1 MFIRPPWNVA
11 TPGTFSTPEKNISN
25 EEKSLKFLK
34 NKKVEDNK
42 KTSAEL
48 SRLADRINSNKS
60 VVNDSARSSKSDVIV
75 PQYSSHN
82 FDLSRLHDDLCDQF
96 GAEDPGAPREWLVP
110 FLPSLPFIPSS
121 MRPLSLSSLPS
132 MHLFLLF
139 FFFYHTSFLHFLKL
153 TFFIFSLP
161 HLVSL
166 LFLLTFLSPLTYF
179 LPSFFYLKMIYHR
192 NEEMQSVR
200 TFKSDNISEKVMK
213 AKYIHNIYQEFRDAV
228 KTGALAISDGHI
240 APMNP
245 LDPEKAHV
253 YVYNNIFY
261 SQAVESKES
270 FKICD
275 GDDAS
280 RKLAGHDLKN
290 QRMIQSLDVEG
301 LCTVLSCIVDF
312 KGARLIGQTII
323 PGVLQVGVHS
333 ARLLY
338 GAIER
343 GKRLTVKNE
352 GLKIMNS
359 LFSELF
365 MVERKIQATPHFTV
379 YPTGDEDEDT
389 VATVPIKMDYFG
401 LGEEENQATS
411 VEIDFEDDVVDATS
425 EIVPHIGCLE
435 IKLLKG
441 TDGRAYVLDAM
452 RLTPIDAN
460 YVKGP
465 KGTGNFPPETLSLI
479 NNNVSTAYVLRHE
492 LISSYSQHKAALQ
505 RQDVI
510 RKELQIHRE
519 KMIKKEAENENK
531 MKEMLAECDKNIIK
545 DSTSEKDGHK
555 EMKGIEL
562 PAAVTAVAAAIAVTE
577 NDKDVSS
584 VSAQKQNDNKNENEN
599 VIESKTENESKDGE
613 TKEDKVAVKKMN
625 KGKEVNGD
633 KEDCNDEKEDE
644 VEEEEEEEED
654 LIGKFDELTKQS
666 MADTL
671 QLNANCFIDGFEC
684 DADPVTA
691 LKDEESSR
699 DLAHYLFKQVTVSLT
714 EQVRE
719 NT

>member
-1 MFIRPPWNVA
+1 
-11 TPGTFSTPEKNISN
+11 
-25 EEKSLKFLK
+25 
-34 NKKVEDNK
+34 
-42 KTSAEL
+42 
-48 SRLADRINSNKS
+48 
-60 VVNDSARSSKSDVIV
+60 
-75 PQYSSHN
+75 
-82 FDLSRLHDDLCDQF
+82 
-96 GAEDPGAPREWLVP
+96 
-110 FLPSLPFIPSS
+110 
-121 MRPLSLSSLPS
+121 
-132 MHLFLLF
+132 
-139 FFFYHTSFLHFLKL
+139 
-153 TFFIFSLP
+153 
-161 HLVSL
+161 
-166 LFLLTFLSPLTYF
+166 
-179 LPSFFYLKMIYHR
+179 MIYSR

-290 QRMIQSLDVEG
+290 QRMIQSLDVDG

-352 GLKIMNS
+352 GLKLMKS

-365 MVERKIQATPHFTV
+365 MVERKIQAIPNFTV
-379 YPTGDEDEDT
+379 YPTGDENEDT

-411 VEIDFEDDVVDATS
+411 VEIDFEDDVVDANS
-425 EIVPHIGCLE
+425 EVVPHIGCLE

-465 KGTGNFPPETLSLI
+465 KGTGNFPLETLSLI

-505 RQDVI
+505 RQDMI

-519 KMIKKEAENENK
+519 KMMKKEAENEIK
-531 MKEMLAECDKNIIK
+531 MKEMLAECDRNIIK
-545 DSTSEKDGHK
+545 DSTSEEKDGHK

-562 PAAVTAVAAAIAVTE
+562 PAAVTAPAAVAAAVEE
-577 NDKDVSS
+577 NEKDISS
-584 VSAQKQNDNKNENEN
+584 VSAQKQEQNKNENKT
-599 VIESKTENESKDGE
+599 ESKTETESKDGK
-613 TKEDKVAVKKMN
+613 TKEVAVAVKKL
-625 KGKEVNGD
+625 KEEKEVNGD
-633 KEDCNDEKEDE
+633 KEESNEKVEDEVEEDE
-644 VEEEEEEEED
+644 VEEEEEEED
-654 LIGKFDELTKQS
+654 LISKFDELTKQS
-666 MADTL
+666 MAGSL

-691 LKDEESSR
+691 LKDEESAR

-714 EQVRE
+714 EQVR
-719 NT
+719 

>member
-1 MFIRPPWNVA
+1 
-11 TPGTFSTPEKNISN
+11 
-25 EEKSLKFLK
+25 
-34 NKKVEDNK
+34 
-42 KTSAEL
+42 
-48 SRLADRINSNKS
+48 
-60 VVNDSARSSKSDVIV
+60 
-75 PQYSSHN
+75 
-82 FDLSRLHDDLCDQF
+82 
-96 GAEDPGAPREWLVP
+96 
-110 FLPSLPFIPSS
+110 
-121 MRPLSLSSLPS
+121 
-132 MHLFLLF
+132 
-139 FFFYHTSFLHFLKL
+139 
-153 TFFIFSLP
+153 
-161 HLVSL
+161 
-166 LFLLTFLSPLTYF
+166 
-179 LPSFFYLKMIYHR
+179 
-192 NEEMQSVR
+192 
-200 TFKSDNISEKVMK
+200 MK

-352 GLKIMNS
+352 GLKIMKS

-365 MVERKIQATPHFTV
+365 MVERKIQAIPNFTV
-379 YPTGDEDEDT
+379 YSTGDEDEDT
-389 VATVPIKMDYFG
+389 VATAPIKMDYFG

-425 EIVPHIGCLE
+425 EVVPHIGCLE

-465 KGTGNFPPETLSLI
+465 KGTGNFTAETLSLI

-505 RQDVI
+505 RQDMI

-519 KMIKKEAENENK
+519 KMMKKEAENEIK
-531 MKEMLAECDKNIIK
+531 MKEMLAECDKNVIK
-545 DSTSEKDGHK
+545 DSTSEEKDGHK

-562 PAAVTAVAAAIAVTE
+562 PAAVTAVTE

-584 VSAQKQNDNKNENEN
+584 VSAQKEHENG
-599 VIESKTENESKDGE
+599 SKDVKK
-613 TKEDKVAVKKMN
+613 KEDKDLVEKLKEEKEE
-625 KGKEVNGD
+625 KGD
-633 KEDCNDEKEDE
+633 SNDDEIRGNHDEEEDE
-644 VEEEEEEEED
+644 VEEDEKVEEEDEED
-654 LIGKFDELTKQS
+654 LISKFDELTKHS
-666 MADTL
+666 MAGSL

-691 LKDEESSR
+691 LKDEESAR

-714 EQVRE
+714 EQVRRNRSHQIKLYHIMSNYITSYHITSHHITSHYVKLDQRKPHQIRIE
-719 NT
+719 

>member
-1 MFIRPPWNVA
+1 
-11 TPGTFSTPEKNISN
+11 
-25 EEKSLKFLK
+25 
-34 NKKVEDNK
+34 
-42 KTSAEL
+42 
-48 SRLADRINSNKS
+48 
-60 VVNDSARSSKSDVIV
+60 
-75 PQYSSHN
+75 
-82 FDLSRLHDDLCDQF
+82 
-96 GAEDPGAPREWLVP
+96 
-110 FLPSLPFIPSS
+110 
-121 MRPLSLSSLPS
+121 
-132 MHLFLLF
+132 
-139 FFFYHTSFLHFLKL
+139 
-153 TFFIFSLP
+153 
-161 HLVSL
+161 
-166 LFLLTFLSPLTYF
+166 
-179 LPSFFYLKMIYHR
+179 
-192 NEEMQSVR
+192 MQSVR

-290 QRMIQSLDVEG
+290 QRMIQSLNIEG

-352 GLKIMNS
+352 GLKMMNS

-365 MVERKIQATPHFTV
+365 MVERKVQAIPHFTV
-379 YPTGDEDEDT
+379 YPSGEEDDDT
-389 VATVPIKMDYFG
+389 VARVPIKMDYFG

-411 VEIDFEDDVVDATS
+411 VEIDFEDDVVDADS
-425 EIVPHIGCLE
+425 EVVPHIGCLE

-465 KGTGNFPPETLSLI
+465 KGTGNFTAETLSLI

-492 LISSYSQHKAALQ
+492 LISSFSQHKVALQ
-505 RQDVI
+505 RQDMI
-510 RKELQIHRE
+510 RKELQNHRE
-519 KMIKKEAENENK
+519 NMVKKEAENEIK
-531 MKEMLAECDKNIIK
+531 MKEMLAESDKNVIK
-545 DSTSEKDGHK
+545 DSTSEEKDGHK
-555 EMKGIEL
+555 EMKGIEV
-562 PAAVTAVAAAIAVTE
+562 PAVAVLE
-577 NDKDVSS
+577 KEKVVSS
-584 VSAQKQNDNKNENEN
+584 VSAQKDNENKNES
-599 VIESKTENESKDGE
+599 ESKEIETNEG
-613 TKEDKVAVKKMN
+613 KVVVKKSKEE
-625 KGKEVNGD
+625 KGEKGEKEEG
-633 KEDCNDEKEDE
+633 NDEEINDNQEEEDEVEKDE
-644 VEEEEEEEED
+644 VEEEEDD
-654 LIGKFDELTKQS
+654 LISKFDDLTKQS
-666 MADTL
+666 MAGTL

-684 DADPVTA
+684 DADPVIA
-691 LKDEESSR
+691 LKDEESAR

-714 EQVRE
+714 EQVRSHHIIPHHTTSHHITLCDVTSHHIIIPYHITS
-719 NT
+719 N